1 MESKTAVVTGKVG
14 LNNDVMRVT
23 IPKKTCIELGIV
35 PGDLVLIKISK
46 AQPPA
51 DF

>member
-1 MESKTAVVTGKVG
+1 MESKTAIITSKVRM
-14 LNNDVMRVT
+14 NNDVLMVT
-23 IPKKTCIELGIV
+23 IPKKNCIDLGIV

>member
-1 MESKTAVVTGKVG
+1 MESKSAIVTSKVRM
-14 LNNDVMRVT
+14 NNDVLMVT
-23 IPKKTCIELGIV
+23 IPRKTCVELGIV